1 MQSIRQVPRSEA
13 ATHFPQVRLTVLDEL
28 TREEARV
35 VSYEGN
41 EPPTRAELVTP
52 ETPLEALNLNWKERD
67 LPEWQRTKHV
77 HRLHPY
83 LGKFIPQIVEV
94 FLRKYF
100 SAGDVV
106 ADPFAGSGT
115 TLVQAAELGI
125 DSIGFDISA
134 FNVMLASAKT
144 SHYELESL
152 ARDINHVRGTTEL
165 LHNKENV
172 LPGLEFSDDSGTD
185 EEGDAYL
192 NAWFAPRALS
202 ELLTFR
208 RLIESCDI
216 KHRDVLRVFLS
227 RAARSARLTSHFD
240 LDFPKKPIR
249 EPYYCYKHSR
259 MCQPTT
265 DALKFLRRYSEDTI
279 KRIAAYQQ
287 LRTHAKAEVHHAD
300 SRTCFLPEIKGIIT
314 SPPYVGLIDYHEQHA
329 YAYSLFGLEDR
340 RALEIG
346 PAARGSSIIARKRY
360 QEDIV
365 SVFSHFLAAM
375 PSGGPMIVI
384 AGDKH
389 GLYGEIADTLGVE
402 VEAVVQR
409 HVNRR
414 TGRRSN
420 EFYESVFVW
429 RKR

>member
-1 MQSIRQVPRSEA
+1 MRRPCSE
-13 ATHFPQVRLTVLDEL
+13 TTCRWYDLSVFDVL
-28 TREEARV
+28 TREETRIV
-35 VSYEGN
+35 CYEGN
-41 EPPTRAELVTP
+41 EPPTRAEFVSP
-52 ETPLEALNLNWKERD
+52 ETPLEALNLNWRERD

-83 LGKFIPQIVEV
+83 LGKFIPQLVEV

-100 SAGDVV
+100 SPGDVV

-115 TLVQAAELGI
+115 TLVQANELGI
-125 DSIGFDISA
+125 DSIGYDISA
-134 FNVMLASAKT
+134 FNVLLASAKT
-144 SHYELESL
+144 ATYDLQAL
-152 ARDINHVRGTTEL
+152 ARDINHVRGTTES

-172 LPGLEFSDDSGTD
+172 LPGLDEFSYEPHTDD
-185 EEGDAYL
+185 EGDAYL
-192 NAWFAPRALS
+192 NSWFAPRALS

-208 RLIESCDI
+208 RLIESCDER
-216 KHRDVLRVFLS
+216 HVNLLRIILS
-227 RAARSARLTSHFD
+227 RAARSARLTPHFD
-240 LDFPKKPIR
+240 LDFPKKPIT

-259 MCQPTT
+259 ICQPTT

-279 KRIAAYQQ
+279 KRVAAYQRV
-287 LRTHAKAEVHHAD
+287 RTEASVEVHHAD
-300 SRTCFLPEIKGIIT
+300 SRTCNLPEIKGIIT

-340 RALEIG
+340 RTLEIG
-346 PAARGSSIIARKRY
+346 PAVRGSSAAARKRY

-375 PSGGPMIVI
+375 PVGGPMIVI

-389 GLYGEIADTLGVE
+389 GLYSEIAQMLGVE
-402 VEAVVQR
+402 VEAIVQR